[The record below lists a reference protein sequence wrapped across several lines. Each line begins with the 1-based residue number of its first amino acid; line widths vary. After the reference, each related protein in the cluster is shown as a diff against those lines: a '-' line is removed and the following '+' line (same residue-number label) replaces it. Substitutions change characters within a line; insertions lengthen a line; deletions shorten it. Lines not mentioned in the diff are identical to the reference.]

1 MWPEPPGAIRR
12 ILRDFRTG
20 EQDEID
26 RNLLDL
32 LVMLRSQLDTT
43 AQVQVISGYCS
54 PKANKILREES
65 SGVASPAII

>member
-1 MWPEPPGAIRR
+1 LDVGAYVPETLGAIGR

-32 LVMLRSQLDTT
+32 LVMLRS
-43 AQVQVISGYCS
+43 
-54 PKANKILREES
+54 
-65 SGVASPAII
+65 